1 MAIWKTLKYCL
12 SHDIS
17 NIKLE
22 TDSLNLKFIIIG
34 EWKIPWEMVEKIEEI
49 IELMGQLNFHNF
61 SQLASMETKVLNI
74 DKSGVPTIRIKTRMI
89 VNRQGQA

>member
-1 MAIWKTLKYCL
+1 MAIWKALKYCL

-22 TDSLNLKFIIIG
+22 TDSLNLKLIIKG

-49 IELMGQLNFHNF
+49 IELMGQLNV
-61 SQLASMETKVLNI
+61 QI
-74 DKSGVPTIRIKTRMI
+74 
-89 VNRQGQA
+89 